1 MLQVALTL
9 LAAVLLGSIPT
20 AYVLTRVSMGT
31 DIRRSGSGNT
41 GALNAYRQLGA
52 WAGVLV
58 LTLDAGKGALAVYLG
73 MVLEVP
79 DLVVYGA
86 ALLATL
92 GHNFSPFLKFRGG
105 KGAATVLGISVV
117 SLWGI
122 TLVSMGFGAIVFGA
136 TRHVLWSIVGV
147 FVLLNALTIATAQ
160 SAGMILLCMVL
171 SMVVGGTHLWRR
183 HPHISSALRQRQWRR
198 LMTIE

>member
-1 MLQVALTL
+1 MFQIALTL
-9 LAAVLLGSIPT
+9 LAALLLGSIPT
-20 AYVLTRVSMGT
+20 AHVLARFLNDT
-31 DIRRSGSGNT
+31 DIRRFGSGNV
-41 GALNAYRQLGA
+41 GALNAYRQLGK

-73 MVLEVP
+73 MTLDVP
-79 DLVVYGA
+79 NAAVYGA
-86 ALLATL
+86 AILATL
-92 GHNFSPFLKFRGG
+92 GHNFTPFLKFQGG
-105 KGAATVLGISVV
+105 KGAATVLGISMVM
-117 SLWGI
+117 LWGI